1 LADFSLGTSQIFIH
15 KKTLARRLPGHS
27 SEILLAGKNSEQS
40 GLQLVL
46 GIYPL
51 RCWIA
56 MPQNGAAL
64 WI

>member
-15 KKTLARRLPGHS
+15 KKTLARRLQGQS
-27 SEILLAGKNSEQS
+27 SENYLAGENSEQS

-46 GIYPL
+46 RIYLPSGQ
-51 RCWIA
+51 RA
-56 MPQNGAAL
+56 MPKIGAAL